1 MNYGLKGNK
10 KILVK
15 EEVTNLTS
23 DIIIIIFLDLTII
36 VKNIPLLIF
45 PASLLSTGVVCGS
58 PLEFVVGF

>member
-15 EEVTNLTS
+15 EVTNLTS

-45 PASLLSTGVVCGS
+45 PASLLSTGVECGM
-58 PLEFVVGF
+58 